1 MKSKSK
7 APDLF
12 SELEPPASA
21 SPVPAVVRPAAPL
34 TGRFA
39 EIAVEGPVR
48 GTFTYRLPEHW
59 PALNAGTRV
68 LVPFGGR
75 TLAGFYLGEF
85 TPDDIVR
92 QNINPDKLKSA
103 VKVLGATEAGAL
115 LTPSLLSLA
124 RWMSR
129 HYACPLG
136 ATLTAM
142 LPAGVKSGAAGA
154 RIRVVVA
161 LKPPAE
167 LLAEATAREK
177 RRPAQAALLKALAAV
192 SEPPIAAADLLEKAE
207 SSDAAL
213 KALAKAGFL
222 KFSEVRPDDGITDDD
237 APTAD
242 ELHDL
247 ALNAEQQAAF
257 NPIET
262 AVRAN
267 VYAGFLLQGVTGSG
281 KTEVYLRAL
290 KTALAAGK
298 QGIVLVPEI
307 ALTPQTARRFQ
318 ARLGHE
324 RVAILHSHVTG
335 GERADAWRAIRNGK
349 IDVVVG
355 ARSALFAP
363 LPRLGIIVVDEEHET
378 AFKQESTPRYNARD
392 VAAELARTTKAA
404 LILGSATP
412 SLESLHAARSGELQ
426 HLHLNHRVASR
437 PMPPVE
443 IVDLNAENVETKR
456 YTYLSRR
463 LVAALDQTL
472 KRGEQAILFMNRR
485 GFATVVTC
493 LRCGYTEKCERC
505 DITLTTHRGAESIK
519 QMAEHA
525 RERSLGFYAK
535 PAAKPAEPPPET
547 SEALSCHYCN
557 FTKPVPLVCG
567 GCGAPGIKFWG
578 LGTER
583 VELEVKKAFPNARV
597 ARMDSDTMVK
607 RTAYADALT
616 GFRQGKID
624 ILVGTQM
631 IAKGLDFPNVTLV
644 GVVLADTSLHM
655 PDFRSRERTF
665 QLLAQVSGRAGR
677 GEKGGKVIVQT
688 HLPQD
693 PAIRAA
699 AQHDFESFALA
710 ELKERRDFF
719 YPPYSRLARVL
730 VRGKDTEITKA
741 AAETAAAAL
750 RQQTTVDAVQ
760 VLGPSEAPL
769 SKIEDFY
776 RWHIVLKAKSSETL
790 AELFSDPAGDAL
802 AKLKGADATVD
813 IDPLSMM

>member
-1 MKSKSK
+1 MKSKP
-7 APDLF
+7 AQPDLF
-12 SELEPPASA
+12 AALEPPAPPVA
-21 SPVPAVVRPAAPL
+21 PVPVAKL

-48 GTFTYRLPEHW
+48 GTFTYRIPEHW
-59 PALNAGTRV
+59 PTLSPGARV
-68 LVPFGGR
+68 LVPFGNR
-75 TLAGFYLGEF
+75 TLAGFFLGEF
-85 TPDDIVR
+85 TPDDILR
-92 QNINPDKLKSA
+92 QNINPEKLKA
-103 VKVLGATEAGAL
+103 ATKVLGGASGVPL
-115 LTPSLLSLA
+115 LTPSLLALA
-124 RWMSR
+124 RWMAR

-142 LPAGVKSGAAGA
+142 LPAGVKSGAEGA

-161 LKPPAE
+161 LKPAAE
-167 LLAEATAREK
+167 LLAEATTRAK
-177 RRPAQAALLKALAAV
+177 RRPAQSAVLKALAAV
-192 SEPPIAAADLLEKAE
+192 SGPPLAASELLEKAQA
-207 SSDAAL
+207 SDAAL

-222 KFSEVRPDDGITDDD
+222 KISEVRPDDGITDDSE
-237 APTAD
+237 PTEG

-247 ALNAEQQAAF
+247 SLNDEQQAAL
-257 NPIET
+257 NPIE
-262 AVRAN
+262 AALSAN

-335 GERADAWRAIRNGK
+335 GERADAWRAIRNGE

-378 AFKQESTPRYNARD
+378 AFKQESTPRYHARD
-392 VAAELARTTKAA
+392 VATELARITKAA

-412 SLESLHAARSGELQ
+412 SLESLHAARSGGLQ
-426 HLHLNHRVASR
+426 HLHLNHRVANR
-437 PMPPVE
+437 PLPPVE
-443 IVDLNAENVETKR
+443 IVDLNVENVEAKR

-463 LVAALDQTL
+463 LNAALDQTL

-493 LRCGYTEKCERC
+493 LRCGYTEKCEQC
-505 DITLTTHRGAESIK
+505 DITLTTHRGSESIK

-525 RERSLGFYAK
+525 HERSLGFHARLEKK
-535 PAAKPAEPPPET
+535 PEPPAET
-547 SEALSCHYCN
+547 SESLNCHYCN
-557 FTKPVPLVCG
+557 FTKPVPLVCT

-583 VELEVKKAFPNARV
+583 VELEVKKAFPHARV

-616 GFRQGKID
+616 GFRQGTID

-665 QLLAQVSGRAGR
+665 QLLAQVAGRAGR
-677 GEKGGKVIVQT
+677 GEKGGIVIVQT

-693 PAIRAA
+693 PAVRAA
-699 AQHDFESFALA
+699 AQHDFETFALA
-710 ELKERRDFF
+710 ELKERRDFS
-719 YPPYSRLARVL
+719 YPPFTRMARVL
-730 VRGKDTEITKA
+730 IRGKDAGITKT

-750 RQQTTVDAVQ
+750 RQHALSDGTQI
-760 VLGPSEAPL
+760 LGPSEAPIAR
-769 SKIEDFY
+769 IEGFF

-790 AELFSDPAGDAL
+790 AELFSGPTGDQL
-802 AKLKGADATVD
+802 SKLRGADATVD